1 MTYSGRENCLRKQ
14 SVSIL
19 RQILGLE
26 KKLFKA
32 PILACQ
38 PDAAYTSIFPVKD
51 RHQVGSS
58 SLCKAQNTHV
68 SVTFRMCLSFL
79 SMEYLEDSVR
89 DREDVQ
95 YTLSIFPQI
104 SS

>member
-1 MTYSGRENCLRKQ
+1 MTYSGRKNCLGKE

-19 RQILGLE
+19 RQILGSE

-38 PDAAYTSIFPVKD
+38 PDTAHISIFPVKD

-58 SLCKAQNTHV
+58 SLCKAQNTPI
-68 SVTFRMCLSFL
+68 SVTFRM
-79 SMEYLEDSVR
+79 YLFFS
-89 DREDVQ
+89 
-95 YTLSIFPQI
+95 
-104 SS
+104 